1 MNKKLVKVL
10 ATSQE
15 IINQI
20 NNLLLLQKLE
30 KQLEIELKRN
40 ENKNN

>member
-1 MNKKLVKVL
+1 MNKKLIKAL

-30 KQLEIELKRN
+30 KQLEIQIKRN

>member
-1 MNKKLVKVL
+1 MNKKLIKVL

-30 KQLEIELKRN
+30 KQLEIQLKRN

>member
-1 MNKKLVKVL
+1 MNKKLIKAL

-30 KQLEIELKRN
+30 KQLEIQLKRN